1 MRRPLAIVLLALPLA
16 ACGGGLAEIGRAPRL
31 TPIEPTA
38 TARAE
43 PSLAA
48 PGLEAAP
55 AQAPAASASLWRTG
69 ARALY
74 HDQRASRVGDILTVR
89 ISISDKASLD
99 NSTSRSRGGS
109 ESMGVPNFLG
119 LESKLSKV
127 LPNAVDPSKLMAT
140 DSQSKSTGAG
150 TTTRQE
156 TVETSVAAV
165 VTQVLPNGNLVIRG
179 RQEVRVN
186 FELREL
192 FVTGIV
198 RPSDISRDNSIG
210 HNQIAEARIIYGGR
224 GQLTTAQQARWGQ
237 QVIDAIAPF

>member
-1 MRRPLAIVLLALPLA
+1 MRRPLAVLLLAVPLA
-16 ACGGGLAEIGRAPRL
+16 GCGSQLAEIGRAPRM
-31 TPIEPTA
+31 TPVEPTA
-38 TARAE
+38 TVRAE

-48 PGLEAAP
+48 PSPESQAP
-55 AQAPAASASLWRTG
+55 TAPAASASLWRTG

-89 ISISDKASLD
+89 IRIADRASLD

-109 ESMGVPNFLG
+109 ESVGAPNVLG

-127 LPNAVDPSKLMAT
+127 LPNAIDPSKLLSTESA
-140 DSQSKSTGAG
+140 SKSTGQG
-150 TTTRQE
+150 NTTRQE
-156 TVETSVAAV
+156 TIETSVAAV
-165 VTQVLPNGNLVIRG
+165 VTGVLPNGNLVIRG

-192 FVTGIV
+192 LVAGIV
-198 RPSDISRDNSIG
+198 RPSDISRDNSID
-210 HNQIAEARIIYGGR
+210 HNQIAEARIAYGGR

-237 QVIDAIAPF
+237 QVIDAISPF

>member
-1 MRRPLAIVLLALPLA
+1 MRRPLAVLLLAVPLA
-16 ACGGGLAEIGRAPRL
+16 GCGSQLAEIGRAPKL
-31 TPIEPTA
+31 TPVEPTA

-55 AQAPAASASLWRTG
+55 ATPAASASLWRTG

-74 HDQRASRVGDILTVR
+74 HDQRASRIGDILTVR
-89 ISISDKASLD
+89 IRIADRASLD

-109 ESMGVPNFLG
+109 ESVGAPNVLG
-119 LESKLSKV
+119 LESKLSKI
-127 LPNAVDPSKLMAT
+127 LPNAVDPSKLLSTESA
-140 DSQSKSTGAG
+140 SKSTGAG
-150 TTTRQE
+150 NTTRQE
-156 TVETSVAAV
+156 TIETSVAAV

-192 FVTGIV
+192 LVAGIV
-198 RPSDISRDNSIG
+198 RLSDISRDNSID
-210 HNQIAEARIIYGGR
+210 HNQIAEARIAYGGR

-237 QVIDAIAPF
+237 QVIDAISPF

>member
-1 MRRPLAIVLLALPLA
+1 MRRPLAILLLTLPLA
-16 ACGGGLAEIGRAPRL
+16 ACSGDLATIGRAPKL
-31 TPIEPTA
+31 SPVEETA
-38 TARAE
+38 IPRRE

-48 PGLEAAP
+48 PAAEGEAA
-55 AQAPAASASLWRTG
+55 AAATPSASLWRTG
-69 ARALY
+69 SRALF

-89 ISISDKASLD
+89 IRIADKASLD

-109 ESMGVPNFLG
+109 ESVGAPNVLG
-119 LESKLSKV
+119 LESKLAKV
-127 LPNAVDPSKLMAT
+127 LPNAVDPSKLLSTESA
-140 DSQSKSTGAG
+140 SKSTGAG
-150 TTTRQE
+150 NTTRQE
-156 TVETSVAAV
+156 TIETSVAAV

-198 RPSDISRDNSIG
+198 RPSDISRDNSID
-210 HNQIAEARIIYGGR
+210 HNQIAEARIAYGGR

-237 QVIDAIAPF
+237 QVIDAISPF